1 MQERKR
7 RKTDHLSQETATSIK
22 VRRPVMKSKLHKIA
36 ACYAKTEKIGS
47 LATYLKKRT
56 ERAKTIMRNKDIMM
70 REKEV
75 TLD

>member
-1 MQERKR
+1 
-7 RKTDHLSQETATSIK
+7 
-22 VRRPVMKSKLHKIA
+22 MKSKLHKIA